1 MIGAGEEEEIRFD
14 WRRGGA
20 ALAGFGAA
28 LVLVAMVFLVKFAN
42 DQRERALAAER
53 HSYQVALIVRNASAN
68 ISGAEAALARFVL
81 DEHVD
86 PNGNIYVSDWQLA
99 GYQIHQLQD
108 LLRNSPRQARL
119 VGDVEQLYRERGDQ
133 LSLAARAALDNKG
146 DAGVSYYY
154 ASTVETKD
162 HPSVGHQL
170 NDKLEEIIR
179 AERESMRQRIEQS
192 QFFSDQ
198 ADQFTNYLSW
208 LGIIVGLGAVFLA
221 VVSVQ
226 ALRQNAQ
233 ARRAAESE
241 SERAE
246 VLELAVRQR
255 TQELWEAN
263 QALKAEA
270 AEREAAES
278 QLRQVQKM
286 EAVGQLTGGIA
297 HDFNNM
303 LAVVVG
309 GIDLALRRLNG
320 PRREVMMHLNN
331 AMEGATRAA
340 ALTRRLLSFAR
351 SEPLLPERVD
361 STELIAGMSDLLD
374 RTLGERIRVNI
385 DLARDAW
392 PIYVD
397 AHQLEN
403 AIVNLAVNARDAMD
417 GEGLM
422 RISTENVRLAA
433 NQVGDVRPGDYVK
446 ISVTDTGC
454 GMPPDVLDRA
464 FEPFFTTKP
473 VGKGTGLG
481 LSQIFGFAHQSGGE
495 VGIESTVGKGTSV
508 SIYLPRTEVAAQ
520 VRIHPAVQRSQAA
533 EARVPGARILLV
545 EDDPR
550 VRTATVGALED
561 LDYEPVACGSGAE
574 AIDLFRS
581 HDFDLVVSDVIM
593 PEMTGPELIRHLK
606 ATSPRDFAVLFVTGY
621 VGEGESD
628 DLRGYELLRKPFTVG
643 ALAGAVAAALART
656 SEPPRTSAAAAKA

>member
-1 MIGAGEEEEIRFD
+1 MMGDGEDVRFD

-20 ALAGFGAA
+20 AALGLVAA
-28 LVLVAMVFLVKFAN
+28 LVLMVMVFAVKVAN
-42 DQRERALAAER
+42 DARERALQTER
-53 HSYQVALIVRNASAN
+53 QANQVALVVRNASAN
-68 ISGAEAALARFVL
+68 ISRAEAALARFVL
-81 DEHVD
+81 DEDVKTS
-86 PNGNIYVSDWQLA
+86 GNIYSSDWQLA
-99 GYQIHQLQD
+99 GFQIHQLSG
-108 LLRNSPRQARL
+108 L
-119 VGDVEQLYRERGDQ
+119 ERGNPQQ
-133 LSLAARAALDNKG
+133 LARVAEVQRLYSKLGDELAIAAQAALAKQGDTGISYFYSSAKTGTGVALDNK
-146 DAGVSYYY
+146 
-154 ASTVETKD
+154 
-162 HPSVGHQL
+162 
-170 NDKLEEIIR
+170 LEDIIR
-179 AERESMRQRIEQS
+179 AERETRTGSIEQS

-208 LGIIVGLGAVFLA
+208 LGILVGIGAIFLGVLA
-221 VVSVQ
+221 VQ
-226 ALRQNAQ
+226 ALRQNAES
-233 ARRAAESE
+233 RREAENE

-246 VLELAVRQR
+246 KLELAVRDR

-270 AEREAAES
+270 AEREAAEA

-361 STELIAGMSDLLD
+361 SNELIEGMSDLLD
-374 RTLGERIRVNI
+374 RTLGEQIQIEVE
-385 DLARDAW
+385 LSGSAW

-397 AHQLEN
+397 PHQFEN

-417 GEGLM
+417 GKGLM
-422 RISTENVRLAA
+422 RIATENVKLAA
-433 NQVGDVRPGDYVK
+433 NDVGDIRAGDYVK
-446 ISVTDTGC
+446 ISVSDTGC
-454 GMPPDVLDRA
+454 GMPPHILERA

-495 VGIESTVGKGTSV
+495 VGIDSVVGSGTVV
-508 SIYLPRTEVAAQ
+508 SIYLPRTEVAAPVRLHPAMHRGDRD
-520 VRIHPAVQRSQAA
+520 VRIA
-533 EARVPGARILLV
+533 GARILLV

-574 AIDLFRS
+574 AVELFNAQE
-581 HDFDLVVSDVIM
+581 FDLVITDVIM
-593 PEMTGPELIRHLK
+593 PEMTGPELIRYLK
-606 ATSPRDFAVLFVTGY
+606 QTSPRDFAVLFVTGY
-621 VGEGESD
+621 VGEGETD
-628 DLRGYELLRKPFTVG
+628 DLVGYELLRKPFTVG
-643 ALAGAVAAALART
+643 ALASAVAAALVR
-656 SEPPRTSAAAAKA
+656 SNESPRSSAGAATG

>member
-1 MIGAGEEEEIRFD
+1 VGEDDDVQFD

-20 ALAGFGAA
+20 AAAGLIAA
-28 LVLVAMVFLVKFAN
+28 LILVAMVFLVAFSN
-42 DQRERALAAER
+42 QRREQALSAER
-53 HSYQVALIVRNASAN
+53 HSYDVALVVRNV
-68 ISGAEAALARFVL
+68 SGNVSKSEAALARFVL
-81 DEHVD
+81 DEDVKGS
-86 PNGNIYVSDWQLA
+86 GNIYASDWQLA
-99 GYQIHQLQD
+99 GFQIDRLYV
-108 LLRNSPRQARL
+108 LMRGSPQQQQRVAEVKR
-119 VGDVEQLYRERGDQ
+119 LYRKRGEE
-133 LSLAARAALDNKG
+133 LSLAARAALTKQG
-146 DAGVSYYY
+146 DAGISYFYQ
-154 ASTVETKD
+154 AAKTGTGQALD
-162 HPSVGHQL
+162 
-170 NDKLEEIIR
+170 DKLEEIIK
-179 AERESMRQRIEQS
+179 AEREALRARIVQS
-192 QFFSDQ
+192 DFSADQ
-198 ADQFTNYLSW
+198 ADQFTDYLSW
-208 LGIIVGLGAVFLA
+208 LGILVGLGAIFLG
-221 VVSVQ
+221 VVAVQ

-233 ARRAAESE
+233 ARKQIESE
-241 SERAE
+241 AERAE
-246 VLELAVRQR
+246 QLELAVRDR

-270 AEREAAES
+270 AEREAAEA

-320 PRREVMMHLNN
+320 PRREVMMHLQN

-361 STELIAGMSDLLD
+361 SNELIGGMSDLLD
-374 RTLGERIRVNI
+374 RTLGERIRI
-385 DLARDAW
+385 DVDLDRDAW

-397 AHQLEN
+397 PHQLEN

-422 RISTENVRLAA
+422 RVATENVSLAA
-433 NQVGDVRPGDYVK
+433 NEVGDIRAGDYVR

-454 GMPPDVLDRA
+454 GMPPEVLERA

-495 VGIESTVGKGTSV
+495 VGIESEVGRGTTV
-508 SIYLPRTEVAAQ
+508 SIYLPRTQVAAP
-520 VRIHPAVQRSQAA
+520 VRIYPAPHRADADVHVA
-533 EARVPGARILLV
+533 GARILLV

-550 VRTATVGALED
+550 VRTATVDALED
-561 LDYEPVACGSGAE
+561 LDYEPVACDSGAE
-574 AIDLFRS
+574 AVKIFREQE
-581 HDFDLVVSDVIM
+581 FDLVISDVIM
-593 PEMTGPELIRHLK
+593 PEMSGPELIRYLK
-606 ATSPRDFAVLFVTGY
+606 STSKRDFAVLFVTGY

-643 ALAGAVAAALART
+643 ALASAISAALART
-656 SEPPRTSAAAAKA
+656 ATEPPRTSAGGARG

>member
-1 MIGAGEEEEIRFD
+1 MTGDGEEVRFD

-20 ALAGFGAA
+20 AAAGLAAA
-28 LVLVAMVFLVKFAN
+28 LVLVIMVFLVKFSN
-42 DQRERALAAER
+42 DAREQALDSER
-53 HSYQVALIVRNASAN
+53 HAYEVALVVRNVSAN
-68 ISGAEAALARFVL
+68 VSRAEAALARFVL
-81 DEHVD
+81 DEKVQ
-86 PNGNIYVSDWQLA
+86 PNGNIYASDWQLA
-99 GYQIHQLQD
+99 GYQIQQLKA
-108 LLRNSPRQARL
+108 LLRSNT
-119 VGDVEQLYRERGDQ
+119 EQLRRVYQAEELYNKRGQ
-133 LSLAARAALDNKG
+133 ELSLAARAALSKQG
-146 DAGVSYYY
+146 DAGISYFY
-154 ASTVETKD
+154 AAAREEPGKPST
-162 HPSVGHQL
+162 GR
-170 NDKLEEIIR
+170 KLDNTLEDIIR
-179 AERESMRQRIEQS
+179 NERLSLRGRIQQS
-192 QFFSDQ
+192 QFYSTQ
-198 ADQFTNYLSW
+198 ADQFTQYLSW
-208 LGIIVGLGAVFLA
+208 LGILVGVGAVFLGVIA
-221 VVSVQ
+221 VQ

-233 ARRAAESE
+233 ARRQVENEA
-241 SERAE
+241 ERAE
-246 VLELAVRQR
+246 ALELAVRDR

-270 AEREAAES
+270 EERQAAEA

-361 STELIAGMSDLLD
+361 SKELIGGMSDLLD
-374 RTLGERIRVNI
+374 RTLGERIRVQVKI
-385 DLARDAW
+385 ASDTW

-397 AHQLEN
+397 PHQLEN

-417 GEGLM
+417 GQGAM
-422 RISTENVRLAA
+422 RITAANAKLAA
-433 NQVGDVRPGDYVK
+433 NEVGDVRAGEYVK
-446 ISVTDTGC
+446 ISVSDTGC
-454 GMPPDVLDRA
+454 GMTPEVLERA

-495 VGIESTVGKGTSV
+495 VGIESEVGKGTTV
-508 SIYLPRTEVAAQ
+508 SIFLPRTEAAAA
-520 VRIHPAVQRSQAA
+520 VRIHPAVQRVADA
-533 EARVPGARILLV
+533 EAHVAGARILLV

-550 VRTATVGALED
+550 VRTATVDALED

-574 AIDLFRS
+574 AIKLFKAQE
-581 HDFDLVVSDVIM
+581 FDLVITDVIM

-606 ATSPRDFAVLFVTGY
+606 ATHDRDFAVLFVTGY

-628 DLRGYELLRKPFTVG
+628 DLRSHELLRKPFTVG
-643 ALAGAVAAALART
+643 ALASAVAAALTRDA
-656 SEPPRTSAAAAKA
+656 SEPPRTSKAAAKG

>member
-1 MIGAGEEEEIRFD
+1 MIGAGAEDEIRFD

-20 ALAGFGAA
+20 AAAGFAAA
-28 LVLVAMVFLVKFAN
+28 LVLVLMVFMVKFAN
-42 DQRERALAAER
+42 DARERALAAER
-53 HSYQVALIVRNASAN
+53 HTYEVALVVRNVSSN
-68 ISGAEAALARFVL
+68 ISRAEAALARFLL
-81 DEHVD
+81 DENIH
-86 PNGNIYVSDWQLA
+86 PNGEIYASDWQLA
-99 GYQIHQLQD
+99 GYQIQQLKE
-108 LLRNSPRQARL
+108 LERGSP
-119 VGDVEQLYRERGDQ
+119 EQLRRVFEVERLYNLRADQ
-133 LSLAARAALDNKG
+133 LSLAARAALANKG
-146 DAGVSYYY
+146 DAGISYYY
-154 ASTVETKD
+154 ASTVETKTN
-162 HPSVGHQL
+162 PSIGHRL
-170 NDKLEEIIR
+170 DNELERITQ
-179 AERESMRQRIEQS
+179 AEREALSKRIQQS
-192 QFFSDQ
+192 QVFSAQ
-198 ADQFTNYLSW
+198 ADQFTNYLSI
-208 LGIIVGLGAVFLA
+208 LGILVGLGAVFLA

-233 ARRAAESE
+233 ARRQAESE
-241 SERAE
+241 GERAE
-246 VLELAVRQR
+246 ALELAVRQR

-270 AEREAAES
+270 QEREAAEA

-361 STELIAGMSDLLD
+361 STELIGGMSDLLD
-374 RTLGERIRVNI
+374 RTLGERIRIEV
-385 DLARDAW
+385 DLSSGAW

-397 AHQLEN
+397 PHQLEN
-403 AIVNLAVNARDAMD
+403 AIVNLAVNARDAMN

-433 NQVGDVRPGDYVK
+433 NEVGDIRAGDYVK

-454 GMPPDVLDRA
+454 GMSPEVLERA

-495 VGIESTVGKGTSV
+495 VGIDSHLGRGTTV
-508 SIYLPRTEVAAQ
+508 SIYLPRTEKAAE
-520 VRIHPAVQRSQAA
+520 VRVHPAVQRTEAV
-533 EARVPGARILLV
+533 EARVAGARILLV

-574 AIDLFRS
+574 AIDLFRAQV
-581 HDFDLVVSDVIM
+581 FDLVISDVIM
-593 PEMTGPELIRHLK
+593 PEMSGPELIRFLK
-606 ATSPRDFAVLFVTGY
+606 KTSPHDFAVLFVTGY

-643 ALAGAVAAALART
+643 ALASAVAAALSRA
-656 SEPPRTSAAAAKA
+656 SEPPRTSAGGVRA